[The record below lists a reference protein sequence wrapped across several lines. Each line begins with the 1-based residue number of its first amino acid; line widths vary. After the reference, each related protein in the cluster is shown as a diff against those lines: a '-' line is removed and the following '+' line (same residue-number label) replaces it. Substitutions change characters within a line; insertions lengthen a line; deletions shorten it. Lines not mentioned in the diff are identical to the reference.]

1 MESTTRI
8 RYGKRF
14 DGKYLYHGNDLGA
27 VCAKARTVFRLWSPD
42 AERVE
47 LSLYQDDTSEA
58 FRTLPLKR
66 GDRGVWWAAVEG
78 DLHGT
83 YYDYEVETAGQAAR
97 TADPYALACGRNGLR
112 SMAVEL
118 TRTNPAG
125 WAQDAPPPL
134 PPEPVIYEL
143 HVKDFSHHPDSGV
156 PPEYRGKFKAFSWRD
171 REGRIPLCMAHLKD
185 LGVTHVQLLPIADY
199 ATVDEGGDDGQFN
212 WGYDP
217 MNYNVP
223 EGSYAL
229 DPSDGPARIRE
240 CKEMIQALHKNGL
253 RVVMDVVYNH
263 TYYTD
268 SWLERSA
275 PGCYYRRR
283 SNGALSNGS
292 GCGNDIASG
301 RAMVDNYIANSV
313 LYWAKEYHIDGF
325 RFDLMG
331 LMTVELVNR
340 IRRELDLVFGPGE
353 KLLYGEPWRAGDSP
367 MEPDT
372 HPALMANL
380 PLLNPGIAVF
390 CDKIRDAVKGSCFD
404 ARGPGFVT
412 GGHGM
417 ENAVLSSAAGW
428 PEGAWEFNPRDPS
441 QLINYVSC
449 HDNYTLWDKLLLTIT
464 PGEVPPEAYAQPREE
479 VLARNRLA
487 AFICFTSLGTPFLQA
502 GEEFARTKLGDGN
515 SYKSSPEVNRLDWER
530 AWRFGGLTDYYRG
543 LIRLRRGLPGL
554 LDKSAEASARVTN
567 QTVHR
572 PGTVS
577 FQLDRGGPE
586 GERLLIVYNACW
598 EDFHMELPGGRWIV
612 RADGQWADQ
621 HRPAGTE
628 GSWVTV
634 PRCSGMLLLRR
645 RDEPPELEGE
655 APSDAPEFPEGQ
667 A

>member
-1 MESTTRI
+1 MAASSMERRGLCPLSMRRQGEERRQIVEAMKQTAYDKGFDA
-8 RYGKRF
+8 RYRY
-14 DGKYLYHGNDLGA
+14 DGGDLG
-27 VCAKARTVFRLWSPD
+27 CLCGPGRTVFKLWSPE
-42 AERVE
+42 AQRVE
-47 LSLYQDDTSEA
+47 LSLYRDDTSGAYEV
-58 FRTLPLKR
+58 LPLSR
-66 GDRGVWWAAVEG
+66 GDRGVWQAAVEG
-78 DLHGT
+78 NLHGT
-83 YYDYEVETAGQAAR
+83 YYDYAVWTNGVCR
-97 TADPYALACGRNGLR
+97 STADPYATACGRNGGR

-118 TRTNPAG
+118 SRTHPEGWDRDRPPA
-125 WAQDAPPPL
+125 AQ
-134 PPEPVIYEL
+134 PEQIIYEL
-143 HVKDFSHHPDSGV
+143 HVKDFSFDPDSGV
-156 PPEYRGKFKAFSWRD
+156 PAQYRGKFKAFSWRD
-171 REGRIPLCMAHLKD
+171 ERGRLPVCMKHLAG
-185 LGVTHVQLLPIADY
+185 LGVTHVQLLPIFDFGS
-199 ATVDEGGDDGQFN
+199 VDEGGSEEQFN

-217 MNYNVP
+217 VNFNVP
-223 EGSYAL
+223 EGSYTT
-229 DPSDGPARIRE
+229 DPSDGAARVRE
-240 CKEMIQALHKNGL
+240 CKEMIQALHQNGL

-464 PGEVPPEAYAQPREE
+464 PGEVAPEAYAQPREE

-487 AFICFTSLGTPFLQA
+487 AFICFTSLGTPYLQA
-502 GEEFARTKLGDGN
+502 GEEITL
-515 SYKSSPEVNRLDWER
+515 
-530 AWRFGGLTDYYRG
+530 RG
-543 LIRLRRGLPGL
+543 LLYGL
-554 LDKSAEASARVTN
+554 LLQSGNDAAMVIACHTAGSEAQFVELMNQKAAQLGMKNSCFANPSGLNDKAHFSTAYDMALLARACLEN
-567 QTVHR
+567 QTV
-572 PGTVS
+572 
-577 FQLDRGGPE
+577 
-586 GERLLIVYNACW
+586 
-598 EDFHMELPGGRWIV
+598 
-612 RADGQWADQ
+612 ADICA
-621 HRPAGTE
+621 T
-628 GSWVTV
+628 
-634 PRCSGMLLLRR
+634 
-645 RDEPPELEGE
+645 PPITT
-655 APSDAPEFPEGQ
+655 STST
-667 A
+667 